1 MGYEVVICVNNIS
14 SYELNEL
21 KKTLNSYDIK
31 YLSEDI
37 EYDNNHKEK
46 KLYRLLEIYFE
57 SSNYYHL
64 IELASIIKKKKG
76 VFIMQIFNDETNKT
90 IYSCRYYDKYL
101 KHKSQNDK
109 SSNKSR
115 RYSDSDILIL
125 QKMKII

>member
-1 MGYEVVICVNNIS
+1 MGYEVDICVNNIS
-14 SYELNEL
+14 SYELSEL

-37 EYDNNHKEK
+37 EYDNNPKEK

-64 IELASIIKKKKG
+64 IELASVIKKKKG

-90 IYSCRYYDKYL
+90 IYSCRYYDKDL

-109 SSNKSR
+109 LSNKSR

>member
-1 MGYEVVICVNNIS
+1 MGYEVDICVNNIS
-14 SYELNEL
+14 SYELNEF

-37 EYDNNHKEK
+37 EYDNNPKEK

-64 IELASIIKKKKG
+64 IELASVIKKKRG

-109 SSNKSR
+109 LSNKAR

>member
-1 MGYEVVICVNNIS
+1 MGYEVDICVNNIS
-14 SYELNEL
+14 SYELNEF

-37 EYDNNHKEK
+37 EYDNNPKEK

-64 IELASIIKKKKG
+64 IELASVIKKKRG

>member
-1 MGYEVVICVNNIS
+1 MGYEVDICVNNIS
-14 SYELNEL
+14 SYELNEF

-37 EYDNNHKEK
+37 EYDNNPKEK